1 VSRAALVA
9 CLLAA
14 SLAHAAPRPV
24 DPELAALQAQVKA
37 LRAMAQEKRDAE
49 RKAKL
54 RAEIQ
59 RLEAKQ

>member
-1 VSRAALVA
+1 MSRAAIAV

-37 LRAMAQEKRDAE
+37 LRAMAQEKRDEA

-59 RLEAKQ
+59 RLEAKP

>member
-1 VSRAALVA
+1 MRYTL
-9 CLLAA
+9 LPLILAA
-14 SLAHAAPRPV
+14 SLAHGAPRPV